1 MFGSVS
7 GLAAVLFFQAVIVM
21 EGTLSRMGLT
31 AATFTTLDGNIG
43 SE

>member
-1 MFGSVS
+1 
-7 GLAAVLFFQAVIVM
+7 VIVM
-21 EGTLSRMGLT
+21 EGILFRMDLK